1 MMWFSNRVGTRSVV
15 VSLLAGLLIM
25 QSGCDSSSAKPAAAP
40 VTEITPAPVD
50 PAAKTPPKLVVEG
63 GDTFDFGTT
72 EIGQEF
78 EHTFVIKNEGDKPIS
93 MKAGIPSCATC
104 TSFKL
109 ERGKPEEMVLL
120 KPKDSIKAFVKWHI
134 KNENPEFRQFAPL
147 MLEGGTDLKLY
158 VVGQVVKRIVLSPI
172 DRWNIGEVIDGQ
184 PKEFLATIT
193 SATLDHF
200 DIESMTNANPALK
213 VTATPLS
220 PEKLKELKVKSGYDL
235 KAVLDSKI
243 PVGDFTDRVSI
254 KVLDPKPIPLVVE
267 VIARRTGP
275 LQIFG
280 PNYNDEQMALGLGDF
295 DPGKDFM
302 TRLHLFT
309 RGVSGE
315 LTIEKF
321 NCKDQ
326 RFSVELKPDTKFKGQ
341 TGDHRKYELII
352 KVAASDRA
360 VVYSR
365 SEPLLLEL
373 VTNQPQ
379 VGTVLL
385 KVRCQALKQ

>member
-1 MMWFSNRVGTRSVV
+1 MMWFSHEIGTRGLIAG
-15 VSLLAGLLIM
+15 LLAGLLIVEA
-25 QSGCDSSSAKPAAAP
+25 GCDSSSAKPAAAP
-40 VTEITPAPVD
+40 AAATTPAQAT
-50 PAAKTPPKLVVEG
+50 PAGKKPAKLVVEG

-72 EIGQEF
+72 EVGQEF
-78 EHTFVIKNEGDKPIS
+78 EHTFVIKNEGDTDVK

-109 ERGKPEEMVLL
+109 ERGKPDEMVTL
-120 KPKDSIKAFVKWHI
+120 KPKESIKAFVKWHI

-147 MLEGGTDLKLY
+147 MLDDGADLKMY
-158 VVGQVVKRIVLSPI
+158 VVGKVAKRIVLSPV
-172 DRWNIGEVIDGQ
+172 DRWNFGDVIDGQ
-184 PKEFLATIT
+184 SKEFLATIT

-200 DIESMTNANPALK
+200 DIESVTNANPALK
-213 VTATPLS
+213 VTASPLS

-235 KAVLDSKI
+235 KAVLDAKI

-254 KVLDPKPIPLVVE
+254 KVLDPKPIPLAVE

-275 LQIFG
+275 IQIFG

-295 DPGKDFM
+295 DPAKEFM

-309 RGVSGE
+309 RGVSGD
-315 LTIEKF
+315 LAIEKV
-321 NCKDQ
+321 NCKDP
-326 RFSVELKPDTKFKGQ
+326 RFSIELKPDTKFKGQ
-341 TGDHRKYELII
+341 SGDHRKYELIL

-360 VVYSR
+360 AVYTR
-365 SEPLLLEL
+365 SEPLLMEI

-379 VGTVLL
+379 VGTILL
-385 KVRCQALKQ
+385 KVRCQALK

>member
-1 MMWFSNRVGTRSVV
+1 MMWFLNRIGTRSVV
-15 VSLLAGLLIM
+15 ASLLAGLMIIE
-25 QSGCDSSSAKPAAAP
+25 SGCDSSSAKPAAAP
-40 VTEITPAPVD
+40 VTPATPAP
-50 PAAKTPPKLVVEG
+50 PTPGAKAPPTLVVEG

-72 EIGQEF
+72 EVGQEF

-109 ERGKPEEMVLL
+109 ERGKPEEMVTL

-147 MLEGGTDLKLY
+147 MLDGGTDLKLY
-158 VVGQVVKRIVLSPI
+158 VVGKVTKRIVLSPVHS
-172 DRWNIGEVIDGQ
+172 WNMGDLIDGQ
-184 PKEFLATIT
+184 TKEFLATIT
-193 SATLDHF
+193 SATVDHF
-200 DIESMTNANPALK
+200 DIESVTNTNPALK
-213 VTATPLS
+213 VTATPMS

-243 PVGDFTDRVSI
+243 PVGDFADRVSI

-267 VIARRTGP
+267 VTARRSGP

-280 PNYNDEQMALGLGDF
+280 PNYNDEQMAMGLGDF

-315 LTIEKF
+315 LAIEKV
-321 NCKDQ
+321 NCKDP
-326 RFSVELKPDTKFKGQ
+326 RFSVELKPDAKFKGQ
-341 TGDHRKYELII
+341 TGDHRKYELHI
-352 KVAASDRA
+352 KIAASDRA
-360 VVYSR
+360 VVYTR
-365 SEPLLLEL
+365 SDPLLLEI

-379 VGTVLL
+379 VGTIQL
-385 KVRCQALKQ
+385 KLRCQATK